1 MNARIDTALAH
12 WAYVAPLLK
21 PAKTRA
27 QYQALVESLD
37 AVLDA
42 GGADEANPLAR
53 LAAMLGEL
61 VSAYEQAHHPMPPA
75 MSAVETLRWFM
86 ERDHLRQGD
95 LPEIG
100 NQAKTSEIL
109 SGRRAINLRQAKA
122 LATRFGVPLEL
133 FVDA

>member
-27 QYQALVESLD
+27 QYQTLVESLD

-42 GGADEANPLAR
+42 GGADEANRLAPLAV
-53 LAAMLGEL
+53 MLGDL
-61 VSAYEQAHHPMPPA
+61 VSAYEETHQPMPPA
-75 MSAVETLRWFM
+75 MSAPETLRWFM
-86 ERDHLRQGD
+86 ARDGLRQCD

-100 NQAKTSEIL
+100 NQAKVSEIL
-109 SGRRAINLRQAKA
+109 AGGRTLNLRQARA
-122 LATRFGVPLEL
+122 LAGRFGVPLEL
-133 FVDA
+133 FLDP

>member
-1 MNARIDTALAH
+1 MNASIDIALAH

-27 QYQALVESLD
+27 QNQALVESLD

-53 LAAMLGEL
+53 LAAMLGDL

-86 ERDHLRQGD
+86 ERDQLRQGD

-100 NQAKTSEIL
+100 NQAKVSEIL
-109 SGRRAINLRQAKA
+109 SGRRAINLRQARA
-122 LATRFGVPLEL
+122 LAARFGVPLEL

>member
-53 LAAMLGEL
+53 LAAMLGDL
-61 VSAYEQAHHPMPPA
+61 VSAYEQVHHPMPPA

-86 ERDHLRQGD
+86 ERDQLRQGE

-100 NQAKTSEIL
+100 NQAKVSEIL
-109 SGRRAINLRQAKA
+109 SGRRAINLRQARA